1 MNAPPGSD
9 AGAAIGCLL
18 CGFLAAATGAIAVYL
33 VLSPSGAMFAGT
45 AVEAATVAKY
55 YKAFV
60 IIMGPWAAKI
70 CGQKVLNK

>member
-1 MNAPPGSD
+1 
-9 AGAAIGCLL
+9 
-18 CGFLAAATGAIAVYL
+18 
-33 VLSPSGAMFAGT
+33 MFAGT